1 MTKIF
6 FLSLQRVSKQK
17 PSEAKLITLSEEKM
31 IYELEEL
38 KENIDH
44 VVRVKNG
51 EEAPVSCG
59 ICEYCRGHNK
69 ITNFTSMDDL

>member
-1 MTKIF
+1 M
-6 FLSLQRVSKQK
+6 
-17 PSEAKLITLSEEKM
+17 TLSEEKM

-38 KENIDH
+38 KENIEH
-44 VVRVKNG
+44 VVRVKKG
-51 EEAPVSCG
+51 EEEPISCG